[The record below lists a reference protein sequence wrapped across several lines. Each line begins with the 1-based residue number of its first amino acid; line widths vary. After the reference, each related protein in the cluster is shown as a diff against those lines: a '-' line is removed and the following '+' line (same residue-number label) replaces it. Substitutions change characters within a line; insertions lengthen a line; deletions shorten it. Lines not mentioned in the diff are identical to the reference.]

1 MKKQEKQ
8 WIIGSAWGF
17 PLGFHTADVH
27 SPQAM
32 LYRGTV
38 GIAPG
43 WALWRP
49 SGFDLAGFDQGNL

>member
-8 WIIGSAWGF
+8 WIIGGPCGF
-17 PLGFHTADVH
+17 CLGFHTADVH
-27 SPQAM
+27 SLPAM
-32 LYRGTV
+32 MYRGTV

-49 SGFDLAGFDQGNL
+49 PGFDQGIL